1 MFPVLGSSFFVDSV
15 APFIVWFRTET
26 IALLPP
32 PPFGVFGVPP
42 AMFPSEL
49 SVGFFLP
56 SPSFESSEESLEL
69 LSSFV
74 EEDLVSSVLSSSVL
88 PEVDPVE
95 PLLSFVLLV
104 DGFVE
109 LLLSS
114 ALLDDG
120 FVELLLSSVLL
131 DDDSVVLLLSSVLL
145 EEDSVVLLLSSVL
158 LDDDSLVLLLSSV
171 LLDGGGTSPVYSCAP
186 ISV

>member
-1 MFPVLGSSFFVDSV
+1 VFPVLGSSFFVDSV
-15 APFIVWFRTET
+15 APFIVWFRAET
-26 IALLPP
+26 LALLPP

-42 AMFPSEL
+42 AMFTSEL

-114 ALLDDG
+114 VLLEDG
-120 FVELLLSSVLL
+120 FVE
-131 DDDSVVLLLSSVLL
+131 LLLSSVLL

-158 LDDDSLVLLLSSV
+158 LEEDSVELLLSSVLLEEDSVVLLLSSV
-171 LLDGGGTSPVYSCAP
+171 LLVDGSAELLLSFCAT
-186 ISV
+186 